1 MSTALVTG
9 STAGIGAAFAH
20 RLAAD
25 GHDLVLVAR
34 TTDRLQRQAADFRQR
49 HGIRA
54 EVLSADLSVA
64 EQRLVVERRLADGNP
79 PVDLLVNNAG
89 FGTRG
94 SFWTTDVEHL
104 QSQVDVNVTTVLRLT
119 RAALPGMVQRGRG
132 AVVNVSSVAGF
143 FPGSGATYAA
153 SKSWVT
159 TFSEG
164 LAGSVAGTGVR
175 VIALCPGMTRTEFH
189 ERAGDD
195 ASGVPGPMWLDADRV
210 VADCLAD
217 LRAGR
222 AVSVPGI
229 AYKTLVGVQRL
240 LPRWLLRSLTAR
252 AVAGR
257 DRN

>member
-1 MSTALVTG
+1 VSTALVTG
-9 STAGIGAAFAH
+9 STAGIGAAFAR
-20 RLAAD
+20 RLAAE

-34 TTDRLQRQAADFRQR
+34 TVDRLERQAAEFRGR
-49 HGIRA
+49 YGIRA
-54 EVLSADLSVA
+54 EPLPADLSVA
-64 EQRLVVERRLADGNP
+64 GQRLAVEHRLADGAA

-94 SFWTTDVEHL
+94 SFWTTDVDYL
-104 QSQVDVNVTTVLRLT
+104 QSQLDVNVATVLRLT
-119 RAALPGMVQRGRG
+119 RAALPGMLERGRG

-195 ASGVPGPMWLDADRV
+195 TGGVPAPLWLDADRV

-222 AVSVPGI
+222 SVSVPGI
-229 AYKTLVGVQRL
+229 AYKALVGFQRL
-240 LPRWLLRSLTAR
+240 LPRWLLRSLTAK
-252 AVAGR
+252 AVSGR
-257 DRN
+257 DRI